1 LATADLVEKWIN
13 DLRDLAHQI
22 LESGEPVAGY
32 KLVPKRAMRQWV
44 DEDKAYFALSKLGV
58 DRSEL
63 VETALLSPA
72 KVEKI
77 LKKSKLSLPDDI
89 VVAVSSGTTIAPESD
104 PRSAVVFLPEQMKT
118 ALLKLG

>member
-1 LATADLVEKWIN
+1 
-13 DLRDLAHQI
+13 
-22 LESGEPVAGY
+22 
-32 KLVPKRAMRQWV
+32 
-44 DEDKAYFALSKLGV
+44 
-58 DRSEL
+58 L